1 MFKYIYILNI
11 HITYTYIYIYYI
23 FISYIYIYIC
33 MYSRKQHYC
42 RNGYAEY
49 HKQDEPTDGYIW
61 AILVPLFT
69 KTWHFDRQEEN
80 DGKV

>member
-1 MFKYIYILNI
+1 
-11 HITYTYIYIYYI
+11 
-23 FISYIYIYIC
+23 